1 MTPPTRG
8 EAYSKLM
15 HHLRE
20 CQDQAAIL
28 AHLSN
33 TEGSDKDKLM
43 ARGWLAIS
51 ELFKATQ
58 HKVTE
63 LAMGRLN

>member
-1 MTPPTRG
+1 MSVPTRS

-15 HHLRE
+15 NHLRE

-28 AHLSN
+28 SHLHN
-33 TEGSDKDKLM
+33 TEGSDKDKAL

-51 ELFKATQ
+51 ELFKGVQ